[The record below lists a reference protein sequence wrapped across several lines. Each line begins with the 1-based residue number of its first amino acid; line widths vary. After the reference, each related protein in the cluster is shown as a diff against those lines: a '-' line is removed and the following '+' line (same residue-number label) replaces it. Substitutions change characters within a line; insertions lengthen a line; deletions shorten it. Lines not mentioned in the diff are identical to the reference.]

1 MFCVVPC
8 SETCSV
14 LCRAFVRLLVAE
26 EKGAGA
32 RDSILSVY
40 FIRVPYLPVRVPYSV
55 MGKTGRGGRW
65 VRVGRRGGRGLR
77 VTGRGGCR
85 FG

>member
-8 SETCSV
+8 SEKCSV

-26 EKGAGA
+26 ETGAGA

-55 MGKTGRGGRW
+55 MGKTGKGGA
-65 VRVGRRGGRGLR
+65 VGSGGEAWGEGAKSDGAWGL
-77 VTGRGGCR
+77 
-85 FG
+85 